1 MSETGMTPDAA
12 SLLEAAVANAVG
24 TQRYE
29 LWFRS
34 HVRFVVSDTEVVVSG
49 KSEPFI
55 SWLSSTFA
63 EELPRIASQTLGPK
77 RTLRYA
83 VNPAVFAVEPVAVQT
98 EKSAK
103 QPAGPKVNLFGET
116 IQPPPSP
123 AKVKP
128 AEAKVGRRYR
138 TLNDFVV
145 GSCNRVAHA
154 AAQMVVD
161 EPGQAGNPV
170 VFHGPVGVGKT
181 HLLEG
186 VYAGIRRH
194 NPDMRPLFVTAED
207 FTSRA
212 VQAMRFGKMAA
223 FRSKYREASALI
235 VDDLH
240 VLAKKTATQE
250 EFLYT
255 FDALLADG
263 KPIVVSMDCHPRL
276 ADELMPE
283 LVDRLL
289 GGVIWNLMPPDDETR
304 LALLKS
310 KANAAGPL
318 AFPSDVLTF
327 LARNLRGNVRE
338 LEGAIT
344 AIRHFARVANRPI
357 EIAIAREA
365 VGDLLRH
372 SVRGVTLAEIDAAVC
387 RALHLKPGTL
397 QSASKAWT
405 VTHPR
410 MAAIFLARKHTAATY
425 GEIAKQFGVRQHS
438 TAVAAEKRVRNWLAK
453 GERVNVGDHEWP
465 AADLLARIERELAK

>member
-1 MSETGMTPDAA
+1 MTPVAA

-29 LWFRS
+29 LWFRA
-34 HVRFVVSDTEVVVSG
+34 HVRFVVSESEVVVVG
-49 KSEPFI
+49 KSEHSIKWVSETF
-55 SWLSSTFA
+55 SEDLSRVVRETIGPSKSIRYLADATVFQS
-63 EELPRIASQTLGPK
+63 EVVSEKVETLPS
-77 RTLRYA
+77 
-83 VNPAVFAVEPVAVQT
+83 
-98 EKSAK
+98 
-103 QPAGPKVNLFGET
+103 GPKVNLFGET
-116 IQPPPSP
+116 INPPDAPP
-123 AKVKP
+123 KIRPTDV
-128 AEAKVGRRYR
+128 KVGRRFKS
-138 TLNDFVV
+138 LNEFVS
-145 GSCNRVAHA
+145 GSCNRVAFA

-170 VFHGPVGVGKT
+170 VFHGPVGTGKT

-186 VYAGIRRH
+186 VYSGIRRR
-194 NPDMRPLFVTAED
+194 NPEMRPCFVTAED

-223 FRSKYREASALI
+223 FRTKYREAAALI
-235 VDDLH
+235 IDDLH

-289 GGVIWNLMPPDDETR
+289 GGVVWNLMPPDDETR

-318 AFPSDVLTF
+318 AFPADVLTF

-357 EIAIAREA
+357 DISIAREA

-372 SVRGVTLAEIDAAVC
+372 SVRGVTLAEIDGAVC

-397 QSASKAWT
+397 QSSSKAWT

-425 GEIAKQFGVRQHS
+425 GEIAKHFGVKQHS

-453 GERVNVGDHEWP
+453 DERVNVGDHEWP